1 MPYDGPAA
9 RRTLLVLAATAN
21 QLPVIRRARE
31 MGVRVVTADNNP
43 ANPGHSEA
51 DASREVDT
59 TDTAGLLALAR
70 AEVVH
75 GVLAAATD
83 VALLAAARLAEAL
96 DLVAPQVQVVEA
108 LVPKAGLRRLQ
119 DALGL
124 PAPLWS
130 DTGLPAGE
138 GPFIVKPNLGSGSRG
153 VRVMPDA
160 EKARAYQAEAGAVSL
175 DGRVVTER
183 CLAGSQH
190 SAEGVLAAGRV
201 AAMLVT
207 DRRTAALPNAATRG
221 HRVPSAMP
229 RAAAAALRAQV
240 ETVFAALGH
249 RDGPFDA
256 DVVLTPTGPVLLE
269 LAPRAGGNA
278 LIRLVPAATG
288 FDYAAYLVSHALG
301 AGVPPAS
308 DFPVT
313 PAAAA
318 ILGLPRGGVLAY
330 RPDAVEPLRAEEW
343 VEHLAV
349 DLPPGTS
356 LRPFTDGR
364 ARFGEAVVTGATG
377 AEVTARLE
385 ELAARLALPD
395 GAIAL

>member
-1 MPYDGPAA
+1 MPSDGPAA

-31 MGVRVVTADNNP
+31 LGVRVVTADNNR
-43 ANPGHSEA
+43 ANPGHLEA

-59 TDTAGLLALAR
+59 TDAAGLLALAR
-70 AEVVH
+70 AEGVH

-96 DLVAPQVQVVEA
+96 DLVAPRVRVVEA
-108 LVPKAGLRRLQ
+108 LVPKAGFRRLQ

-124 PAPLWS
+124 PAPRWS
-130 DTGLPAGE
+130 DTGVPAGE

-153 VRVMPDA
+153 VRVAPDA
-160 EKARAYQAEAGAVSL
+160 EEAGALQAEAGAVSL
-175 DGRVVTER
+175 DGRVVMEA

-207 DRRTAALPNAATRG
+207 DRRTAAFPNAATRG
-221 HRVPSAMP
+221 HRVPSAVP
-229 RAAAAALRAQV
+229 SAAVAVLRAQV
-240 ETVFAALGH
+240 ERVFAALGH
-249 RDGPFDA
+249 QDGPFDA
-256 DVVLTPTGPVLLE
+256 DLVLTPAGPVLLE
-269 LAPRAGGNA
+269 LTPRAGGNA

-288 FDYAAYLVSHALG
+288 FDYPAYLVSHALG
-301 AGVPPAS
+301 TGVPPAF
-308 DFPVT
+308 DFQT
-313 PAAAA
+313 APAAAA
-318 ILGLPRGGVLAY
+318 ILGLPRGGALTY
-330 RPDAVEPLRAEEW
+330 RPDAVGPLRAEIW
-343 VEHLAV
+343 VAHLAI
-349 DLPPGTS
+349 DLPPGVA

-364 ARFGEAVVTGATG
+364 ARFGEAVVTGATS
-377 AEVTARLE
+377 AEVTARLG

-395 GAIAL
+395 QAIAP